1 MHTDA
6 DGKVTRG
13 RIYTSTAFFA
23 QRSKDEKSDNPNLKI
38 NTHVIGTAEPPEILF
53 KFVDDT
59 EKRFE
64 SAEYKANEILFDV
77 HLFLDRMDNEWEMQG
92 KSIDD

>member
-1 MHTDA
+1 M
-6 DGKVTRG
+6 
-13 RIYTSTAFFA
+13 
-23 QRSKDEKSDNPNLKI
+23 
-38 NTHVIGTAEPPEILF
+38 IGTAEPPEVLF